1 MLSIKELFK
10 IAVER
15 NASDLHLVVGLT
27 PILRISGRLLDI
39 NKGPLKRKMES
50 SLDFQEEADSFLSNF
65 PIVKNKDIEEIIK
78 EILSKSQQDKFYNNK
93 DLDFSLSLNEGRFR
107 GNLSYEKGNL
117 KLVARIINFDC
128 PSLEDINMPSI
139 TKKLLDSDQGL
150 ILVTGPTGSGKST
163 TLAAMINY
171 INKTRA
177 VNIITLED
185 PIEFMFKS
193 DKSIITQRQLGT
205 DMASFPAGLK
215 HVLRQD
221 PDIVMVGEMR
231 DLETISTAITLA
243 ETGHLILATLHT
255 YSAVQT
261 IDRII
266 DIFPPYQQSQVKS
279 QLSLILKAVISQKL
293 LPKLGGGRVA
303 AREVMIRN
311 DAVSNLIRE
320 HKIAQIKN
328 VIETNY
334 QKGMV
339 SFSRAI
345 KDLYSQDL
353 ITEEVA
359 QTQIEDPSMLV

>member
-1 MLSIKELFK
+1 MLSIRELFK

-27 PILRISGRLLDI
+27 PILRISGQLVDI
-39 NKGPLKRKMES
+39 NKGPIRKTTTS
-50 SLDFQEEADSFLSNF
+50 SLDIQTDEASNTLLF
-65 PIVKNKDIEEIIK
+65 PVVKNKDIEDIIK
-78 EILSKSQQDKFYNNK
+78 DVLTKGQQEKFYENK
-93 DLDFSLSLNEGRFR
+93 DLDFSLSLEEGRFR
-107 GNLSYEKGNL
+107 GNLSFEKGNL
-117 KLVARIINFDC
+117 KLVARIINFKC
-128 PSLEDINMPSI
+128 PSLEEINMPEI
-139 TKKLLDSDQGL
+139 TKELLNSNQGL

-177 VNIITLED
+177 ANIVTLED
-185 PIEFMFKS
+185 PIEFIFKPE
-193 DKSIITQRQLGT
+193 KSIITQRQLGT
-205 DMASFPAGLK
+205 DMVSFPSGLK
-215 HVLRQD
+215 HILRQD
-221 PDIVMVGEMR
+221 PDIIMVGEMR

-334 QKGMV
+334 QNGMV
-339 SFSRAI
+339 SFPRAI

-359 QTQIEDPSMLV
+359 QAQMEDPGVLV